1 LKIRTQRARPLFL
14 TALVA
19 FLIFAASEIRGSAQ
33 QTPVRLNMLPSDTIE
48 SRLRHF
54 SRNNAEREAILK
66 AMFAE
71 AGCAGEELIE
81 QPVKHEKIPNVI
93 CTLPGASSSEI
104 IVSAHLDHVS
114 KGDGVVDNWSG
125 ASLLPSLFQ
134 SLAGTPRK
142 HTFVFIGFTQEEEGL
157 IGSAFYVKSLA
168 PGDVAKIRAAINMDS
183 IGLGPTKVWLSHSDK
198 KLATMIFEIAN
209 SMHLSLGFVNA
220 DRVGDDDSSSF
231 RARKIPTLMIH
242 SVTEDTLPILHTDR
256 DQIKAIRLSDD
267 YDTYR
272 LVAVYLAYLDTNL
285 GDGNPPPT
293 PPPN

>member
-1 LKIRTQRARPLFL
+1 LKTQPKAGLFL
-14 TALVA
+14 AVLATFSVLAT
-19 FLIFAASEIRGSAQ
+19 SEIRGSAQ
-33 QTPVRLNMLPSDTIE
+33 QTPVHLNMLPAGTIE

-93 CTLPGASSSEI
+93 CILPGASSSEI

-114 KGDGVVDNWSG
+114 RGDGVVDNWSG

-134 SLAGTPRK
+134 SLVGAARK
-142 HTFVFIGFTQEEEGL
+142 YTFVFIGFTQEEEGL
-157 IGSAFYVKSLA
+157 IGSAFYVKSLTPEQA
-168 PGDVAKIRAAINMDS
+168 AKIGAAINIDS
-183 IGLGPTKVWLSHSDK
+183 VGLGPTKVWLSHSDK
-198 KLATMIFEIAN
+198 QLATTLSGIAN
-209 SMHLSLGFVNA
+209 SMHLSFGFVNA
-220 DRVGDDDSSSF
+220 DKVGDDDSSSF

-242 SVTEDTLPILHTDR
+242 SITEDTLPILHTDR
-256 DQIKAIRLSDD
+256 DQMNAIKLSDD

-272 LVAVYLAYLDTNL
+272 LLAVYLAYLDTNL
-285 GDGNPPPT
+285 DENKPPSTQPS
-293 PPPN
+293 N